1 MTNEKIIFACKE
13 HIENALDDYVNY
25 EEKAP
30 NMVNVTEENH
40 VNCSYCDKEAEYQLL
55 P

>member
-1 MTNEKIIFACKE
+1 MTEDKIIFACKE

-30 NMVNVTEENH
+30 HMVMTTDENH
-40 VNCSYCDKEAEYQLL
+40 VNCSYCEKEAEYQLL

>member
-1 MTNEKIIFACKE
+1 MTRDKIIFACKE

-25 EEKAP
+25 VEKAP
-30 NMVNVTEENH
+30 YMVRVIDENR
-40 VNCSYCDKEAEYQLL
+40 VNCSYCEKEAEYQLL

>member
-1 MTNEKIIFACKE
+1 MIEDKIIFACKE
-13 HIENALDDYVNY
+13 HIEAALDDFVNF

-30 NMVNVTEENH
+30 HMVAIEDENNVI
-40 VNCSYCDKEAEYQLL
+40 CRYCEKEANYKLM